1 MTVRGTGVNSNPSQ
15 SVTATYTFTLV
26 DPCNP
31 PDSVTAGVALENQE
45 YTITDTT
52 KTYTHPENWVIT
64 PDYCPL
70 SYTYEIADITN
81 MTGASAITLDGDIF
95 SIYYDSD
102 LIPLEES

>member
-31 PDSVTAGVALENQE
+31 PDSVTAGTPLTNQE
-45 YTITDTT
+45 YTITDNTQ
-52 KTYTHPENWVIT
+52 TYTHPENWVIT

-70 SYTYEIADITN
+70 SYTYEIADITD
-81 MTGASAITLDGDIF
+81 MPGESAITRDEKTF
-95 SIYYDSD
+95 SF
-102 LIPLEES
+102 

>member
-1 MTVRGTGVNSNPSQ
+1 VTVKGTGVNSNPSQ

-31 PDSVTAGVALENQE
+31 PDSVTAGAALENQE

-64 PDYCPL
+64 PAYCPL

-81 MTGASAITLDGDIF
+81 MPGASAITRVDKTF
-95 SIYYDSD
+95 SFYYDSD